1 MSKSNAIEEN
11 YISIDEAAEYIG
23 IKTVTLR
30 NWIKKK
36 PDIPAHRVGKQS
48 GRDRRCSSPSGR
60 GNCKLLYDKYYR

>member
-1 MSKSNAIEEN
+1 MSKNNAIEEN

-36 PDIPAHRVGKQS
+36 PDLPAHRMA
-48 GRDRRCSSPSGR
+48 
-60 GNCKLLYDKYYR
+60 KLS